1 MADADFFKT
10 YALPLHLH
18 KYRDGSDRSVDALDR
33 GVLYFASYD
42 SMNDPMEGFSEQSR
56 AAIEKFG
63 ERDPEIAKRKAAFG
77 ICCLSEDKAV
87 DLMWAHYAASFSGF
101 CLSLNLTELKNAL
114 TGTAEAIK
122 VAYVREYPVIFS
134 KDLSDLDAAARKT
147 LSYKKDSWAYE
158 KEWRLIAPK
167 PGPVSIDEALSG
179 IHVGPRAS
187 KDLVARLSAIATK
200 KKIEIRRMTVEGYHL
215 ASAPL

>member
-10 YALPLHLH
+10 YALPRNLH
-18 KYRDGSDRSVDALDR
+18 KYRDGSPRSLDALEK
-33 GVLYFASYD
+33 GVLFFASYD

-56 AAIEKFG
+56 TAIEKFG
-63 ERDPEIAKRKAAFG
+63 SREAEIMQRTRALG
-77 ICCLSEDKAV
+77 LCCLSEDKAV
-87 DLMWAHYAASFSGF
+87 DLMWAHYAANFSGF
-101 CLSLNLTELKNAL
+101 CLSLNLTRLKNAL
-114 TGTAEAIK
+114 AGRVEAIK
-122 VAYVREYPVIFS
+122 VSYVREFPVIFS

-167 PGPVSIDEALSG
+167 PGPISIDEALSG

-187 KDLVARLSAIATK
+187 KDLVARLSAIATD